1 MDYGGFKE
9 LNRRAAGD
17 KVLHDKAFN
26 LAKNPKYDGYH
37 RGIVSMVDK

>member
-9 LNRRAAGD
+9 LNRWAAGD
-17 KVLHDKAFN
+17 KVLHDKALN

-37 RGIVSMVDK
+37 CGIASMVDK